1 MSAGAV
7 GSPQILLLSGIG
19 PKDQLQSHNIDVRA
33 DLPGV
38 GENLQDHVMTSLWVI
53 SENDEQLGVSPFAL
67 VNPISYLKYLIWG
80 KGPLVSNGIEAGAV
94 LRTKVSDKDPYK
106 RPDIQFQTLSATL
119 AVDFGLQ
126 YKVAFNIK
134 DETYYGAYGEHN
146 GK

>member
-1 MSAGAV
+1 
-7 GSPQILLLSGIG
+7 
-19 PKDQLQSHNIDVRA
+19 
-33 DLPGV
+33 
-38 GENLQDHVMTSLWVI
+38 MTSLWVI
-53 SENDEQLGVSPFAL
+53 SDNSDQLGTNPFAL
-67 VNPISYLKYLIWG
+67 VNPINYLKYLIWG

-94 LRTKVSDKDPYK
+94 LRTKVSDKDTYK

-126 YKVAFNIK
+126 YKDAFNIK